1 MKTSAAGIAIIK
13 REEGLRLRAYLCQG
27 KVWTIGW
34 GTTVYPNGRRVR
46 PGDTC
51 TVQQAEEYFAHDI
64 VAFEARVFSMIR
76 VPVTQNQFDA
86 LVSFAYNV
94 GDGKDG
100 LLTSTL
106 LRLLNA
112 GDYAGAAGQFKRWNL
127 ADGKVSQGLIKRR
140 ATERD
145 LFLSS
150 VTQSAIPVKIV
161 SETKAI
167 EDKPMLPVL
176 AALLP
181 TIIGMIPSLTK
192 VFTDGTSVTDR
203 NLVVAQKVGELIVD
217 ATKSTNLQQAVE
229 TMQSNPEAL
238 QAANEAVSASWFEL
252 VESGGGGIAGAR
264 EYSIKAASGGADFWK
279 MPAFWVTA
287 MLMPLL
293 YGTVYLVLTGDAD
306 SFSSEVRAAIASAV
320 VTGVLGGCIGF
331 WLGSS
336 YTTSKS
342 RGLGSEPT
350 QKPQ

>member
-13 REEGLRLRAYLCQG
+13 RWEGLRLRAYLCDG
-27 KVWTIGW
+27 KRWTIGW

-46 PGDTC
+46 PGDVC
-51 TVQQAEEYFAHDI
+51 TAQQAEEYLANY
-64 VAFEARVFSMIR
+64 VAALEKRVFGMIR
-76 VPVTQNQFDA
+76 VPITQNQFDA

-112 GDYAGAAGQFKRWNL
+112 GDYAGAAGQFKRWNI
-127 ADGKVSQGLIKRR
+127 ANGKENDGLINRR
-140 ATERD
+140 ASERD
-145 LFLSS
+145 LFLSP
-150 VTQSAIPVKIV
+150 VAQSAIPVRLI
-161 SETKAI
+161 SEPQVI

-217 ATKSTNLQQAVE
+217 ATNSTNLQQAVE
-229 TMQSNPEAL
+229 TMQTNPEAL
-238 QAANEAVSASWFEL
+238 QAANAAVSASWFEL

-264 EYSIKAASGGADFWK
+264 EFNIEAAKAGAWRY
-279 MPAFWVTA
+279 PSLWVSAALLLPVYAVVGSVLWGQGWSNEIRLQVVTA
-287 MLMPLL
+287 
-293 YGTVYLVLTGDAD
+293 VLVVI
-306 SFSSEVRAAIASAV
+306 SVVSAY
-320 VTGVLGGCIGF
+320 
-331 WLGSS
+331 WLGTSASS
-336 YTTSKS
+336 QRKTEIMSGKHS
-342 RGLGSEPT
+342 DSA
-350 QKPQ
+350 

>member
-13 REEGLRLRAYLCQG
+13 RWEGLRLRAYLCTG
-27 KVWTIGW
+27 KRWTIGW

-51 TVQQAEEYFAHDI
+51 TTQQAEEYLANY
-64 VAFEARVFSMIR
+64 VAALEKRVFGMIR

-94 GDGKDG
+94 GEGEKG
-100 LLTSTL
+100 FLGSTL

-112 GDYAGAAGQFKRWNL
+112 GDYAGAAGQFRRWNI
-127 ADGKVSQGLIKRR
+127 ANGKEDKGLINRR
-140 ATERD
+140 ASERD
-145 LFLSS
+145 LFLSP
-150 VTQSAIPVKIV
+150 AKPKAVKLI
-161 SETKAI
+161 SEPQVI

-176 AALLP
+176 TALLP

-217 ATKSTNLQQAVE
+217 ATNSTNLQQAVE
-229 TMQSNPEAL
+229 TMQTNPEAL
-238 QAANEAVSASWFEL
+238 QAANAAVSASWFEL

-264 EYSIKAASGGADFWK
+264 EYSLKAASGGADFWK
-279 MPAFWVTA
+279 MPAFWVTV

-293 YGTVYLVLTGDAD
+293 YGTVYLVLTGDAT

-336 YTTSKS
+336 YTTSRS